1 MSEADPL
8 TSFVARSLRA
18 EVSDVRSEVVVK
30 DARRELERIRFRQEG
45 VERTL
50 VLKRVPP
57 TESLEVQLLPFLARK
72 TDRVVEVR
80 SRGVPPPAVPAWPWV
95 LLEDLI
101 DARSACEGDPRA
113 IVGAKVAVE
122 RAVAKDGPALR
133 ALGVPVLSPAEL
145 IERAAPALAGEGA
158 LLADARTAA
167 ALLLGWPSSL
177 CHGDTGCGN
186 ARLAERGVVLVEWG
200 RAHIGCGLLDIARL
214 AADVGAR
221 GDGESAAA
229 LPALYAELAG
239 VSATA
244 DHLRAAELVT
254 RVLKRSSAN

>member
-57 TESLEVQLLPFLARK
+57 TESLE
-72 TDRVVEVR
+72 
-80 SRGVPPPAVPAWPWV
+80 AVPAWPWV

-133 ALGVPVLSPAEL
+133 ALGVPVLSPVEL
-145 IERAAPALAGEGA
+145 IERAASALAGEGA